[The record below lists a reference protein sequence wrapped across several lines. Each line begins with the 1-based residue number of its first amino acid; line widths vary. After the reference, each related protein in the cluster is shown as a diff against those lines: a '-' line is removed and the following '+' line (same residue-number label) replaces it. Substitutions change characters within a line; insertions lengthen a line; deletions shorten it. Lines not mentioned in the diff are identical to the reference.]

1 MAKRK
6 PSKQPPQARHKQKS
20 TSSQHDRRHR
30 LFTKNDRRI
39 ETKVAR
45 VPLVGAIAMIVASLS
60 KLLDSRTAFRFPII
74 MAGMFLAKGRRTA
87 STWLRAAG
95 VGDDW
100 DRFYE
105 SIASIGRLADSVA
118 IALLRT
124 VVSQLG
130 IDLNSLIVF
139 ALDDSPTKRYGQHVE
154 GANIHHNPTPSPGDG
169 EWLYGH
175 NWVCLAWLV
184 RHPVWGIIALPV
196 LSRLYLRQVD
206 VDKLK
211 GKYPLEF
218 RTKIELAIELSERV
232 VKYVRWLNPA
242 ATFLAVVDCAY
253 ATKKFLKAARE
264 LRITV
269 VSRLRKNAS
278 LHDLPE
284 PRKPG
289 QRGRSKKYGPNKL
302 ILNSI
307 ANDPMGWEAVTYNR
321 RGVDI
326 QAKLKTFLAT
336 TSISIGPI
344 RVVMVMEEGK
354 HWAAMFST
362 DVSMDAKAI
371 LETYSSRWSIE
382 ECFHDLKEVW
392 QAGKQQVRNLWSNI
406 GCWQFNSWSYV
417 LTELE
422 CWKVSSKELV
432 DRRDRPWDNP
442 DRRPSHADRRR
453 WIARKMLRERFLRER
468 QSELKEAKVEA
479 MFDELLALAA

>member
-6 PSKQPPQARHKQKS
+6 PSKQLPQARHKQKS
-20 TSSQHDRRHR
+20 TPSQHDRRQR
-30 LFTKNDRRI
+30 LLTKNDRRI
-39 ETKVAR
+39 ETQVAR
-45 VPLVGAIAMIVASLS
+45 VPLVGSIAMIVASLS
-60 KLLDSRTAFRFPII
+60 KLLDSRSSFRFPII
-74 MAGMFLAKGRRTA
+74 MAGAFLAKGRRTA
-87 STWLRAAG
+87 SSWLRAAG

-105 SIASIGRLADSVA
+105 SIASIGRMADSVA
-118 IALLRT
+118 VALIR
-124 VVSQLG
+124 VVVAQLG

-139 ALDDSPTKRYGQHVE
+139 AIDDSPTKRYGRHVE
-154 GANIHHNPTPSPGDG
+154 GANIHHNPTPGPGDG

-184 RHPVWGIIALPV
+184 RHPVWGIIALPI

-218 RTKIELAIELSERV
+218 RTKIELAIQLSERFV
-232 VKYVRWLNPA
+232 SPVRWLNPA

-264 LRITV
+264 LQVTV

-289 QRGRSKKYGPNKL
+289 QRGRPKKYGPNKL
-302 ILNSI
+302 NLKRI
-307 ANDPMGWEAVTYNR
+307 ADDPTGWEQLTYNR
-321 RGVDI
+321 RGVDT
-326 QAKLKTFLAT
+326 QAKFKTFLAT
-336 TSISIGPI
+336 TSISAEPI
-344 RVVMVMEEGK
+344 RVVMVQEEGK
-354 HWAAMFST
+354 HWAAIFST
-362 DVSMDAKAI
+362 DTTMDVKAI
-371 LETYSSRWSIE
+371 PETYSSRWSIE

-392 QAGKQQVRNLWSNI
+392 HAGKQQVRNLWSSI
-406 GCWQFNSWSYV
+406 GCWQTNCWSYI

-422 CWKVSSKELV
+422 CWNISSEELV
-432 DRRDRPWDNP
+432 NRRDRPWDNP
-442 DRRPSHADRRR
+442 NRRPSHGDRRR
-453 WIARKMLRERFLRER
+453 WIAGKMLRERFFKER
-468 QSELKEAKVEA
+468 QNALNEAKVQA
-479 MFDELLALAA
+479 LLDELLALAS